1 MLHKGVYR
9 ASARSKIQSFLTIAN
24 GYKSLVIVA
33 KCSMKDV
40 CNNPGCTS
48 ARFVKRILSFLFKY
62 SKYPLNLFT
71 CYKSFNALTPS

>member
-62 SKYPLNLFT
+62 SRFKQKMDARQDPLIFET
-71 CYKSFNALTPS
+71 